1 MRSLQHSATGE
12 ADDRYSLGHQRLG
25 YRGSDNS
32 LAESSPTFLRSEDLL
47 ANGLYRLSISGYKN
61 YMEKRETNNMHTSQP
76 YIHTQS
82 NSYQTHLLQTA
93 SLTLPHVSRRSPQQ
107 SLYNYHHYNHPIQE
121 YKYNTNV
128 NNLRQHSSSNVG
140 NNHNHL
146 HPKVQYYPPY
156 TQTNYRQ
163 YNNME
168 PVYRVNSHQIQPHQ
182 QYEHDLGSTGLGGY
196 WKQTETGETVW
207 CSAYED
213 NWQRDKRFGSLDRRK
228 NKRLHKRT
236 PPLVESKSNTL
247 PAPSPTLEKAH
258 SPSIKSSP
266 QVRNRQD
273 SRQLIRTQSLG
284 SVGAQ
289 TVDTTWPNE
298 EMSSCESDTQSMEV
312 SIGGRKQKQKEWYE
326 TSLDGPSTPTMPRS
340 QSVVPPPVEET
351 YPPLPPPPPI
361 PKPPLEIPAE
371 SNPSPRIPEA
381 NIELLN
387 NNIPKNCT
395 VVQAGICKPY
405 HEETK
410 PFEMSDFYK
419 YSTKF
424 NKSPKKQ
431 LQEQD
436 GGKSTQG
443 EHVQKNLTENFDKDV
458 QKTAYQPLQAMR
470 CQEFNLRYIQK

>member
-1 MRSLQHSATGE
+1 MRSLQHPPTSEA

-61 YMEKRETNNMHTSQP
+61 YMERRESNVHTSQS

-82 NSYQTHLLQTA
+82 NSYQPHLMQAT

-107 SLYNYHHYNHPIQE
+107 SLYNYNYNHLPLPE
-121 YKYNTNV
+121 YKYNTNI
-128 NNLRQHSSSNVG
+128 RQHSSPNTG

-146 HPKVQYYPPY
+146 HSKVQYYPSY
-156 TQTNYRQ
+156 TQPNYRP
-163 YNNME
+163 YSNIE
-168 PVYRVNSHQIQPHQ
+168 PSYRVSSHQIQPHQ
-182 QYEHDLGSTGLGGY
+182 QYEHDMGNTGLGGY

-207 CSAYED
+207 CSSHED

-236 PPLVESKSNTL
+236 SPLVESKSNTL
-247 PAPSPTLEKAH
+247 PAPSPTLEN
-258 SPSIKSSP
+258 PSVKSSP
-266 QVRNRQD
+266 QTRNRQD
-273 SRQLIRTQSLG
+273 TRQLIRTQSLG

-289 TVDTTWPNE
+289 TWANE
-298 EMSSCESDTQSMEV
+298 EISSCDSDSQSMEV

-326 TSLDGPSTPTMPRS
+326 SSLDGPASPTIPRP
-340 QSVVPPPVEET
+340 QSVIPPPNEEQK
-351 YPPLPPPPPI
+351 YPPPLPPP

-371 SNPSPRIPEA
+371 SNPSPRIPET

-395 VVQAGICKPY
+395 IVQAGICKPY

-431 LQEQD
+431 VQRHDVRTTVQE
-436 GGKSTQG
+436 
-443 EHVQKNLTENFDKDV
+443 EHVKKNLNENFDPDV

-470 CQEFNLRYIQK
+470 CQEFNVRLVLLFLFEQH

>member
-1 MRSLQHSATGE
+1 MQA
-12 ADDRYSLGHQRLG
+12 
-25 YRGSDNS
+25 
-32 LAESSPTFLRSEDLL
+32 
-47 ANGLYRLSISGYKN
+47 
-61 YMEKRETNNMHTSQP
+61 
-76 YIHTQS
+76 
-82 NSYQTHLLQTA
+82 A

-107 SLYNYHHYNHPIQE
+107 PLYNYNYNHYSHPMQE
-121 YKYNTNV
+121 YKYNTSI
-128 NNLRQHSSSNVG
+128 RQHSSPNAGS
-140 NNHNHL
+140 NHNHL
-146 HPKVQYYPPY
+146 HQKVQYYPPY
-156 TQTNYRQ
+156 TQQNYRQ

-182 QYEHDLGSTGLGGY
+182 QYEHDLGGY

-207 CSAYED
+207 CNVYED

-236 PPLVESKSNTL
+236 SPLVESKSNTL
-247 PAPSPTLEKAH
+247 PAPSPTLENTH
-258 SPSIKSSP
+258 TPSVKSSP
-266 QVRNRQD
+266 QTRNRQD
-273 SRQLIRTQSLG
+273 SRQLLRTQSLG

-289 TVDTTWPNE
+289 TVDTVWPNE

-326 TSLDGPSTPTMPRS
+326 TSLDGPSTPRP
-340 QSVVPPPVEET
+340 QSVAPPSIEEQ
-351 YPPLPPPPPI
+351 PPLPPPPPI

-371 SNPSPRIPEA
+371 SNPSPRVIPET

-431 LQEQD
+431 LQEQE
-436 GGKSTQG
+436 GKTSQA
-443 EHVQKNLTENFDKDV
+443 EHVQKNLSENFESDV
-458 QKTAYQPLQAMR
+458 QKAAYQPLQAMR
-470 CQEFNLRYIQK
+470 CQEFNLRYIPIFFYMRVSYIFFCSSNTSFEHSESSANASLNLSQLSPNVAEKFAAEMNDWYKTHEHQIETRPSSKGHSTATLV